1 MKLVVIGGGPGG
13 YVAALK
19 AAILGAVVTL
29 VEKINVG
36 VTCLNLGCIPTKAL
50 IASSDALNSV
60 REAEKLGIHLE
71 GEAKAD
77 FNAIMQR
84 KDKVVSQLVKGIEFM
99 FEKRGINLIRGKGKL
114 LSSKEVEVTKADGE
128 KEILQAD
135 KIILATGS
143 VPVVP
148 ALFKYDGKRVITSD
162 EVLNLKQQP
171 KSMIVVGGGPVG
183 AEISQF
189 LHRLGTEV
197 KIVEMLPQLVPLEE
211 EEVAKQLQRSFKQEK
226 LKFFVGDGIAKVEV
240 EEGKVVTTLNSGK
253 KLEAEV
259 MLVAV
264 GRRPYT
270 EGLGLEKLGVNM
282 DSGRILVNEKMETN
296 VEGIYAI
303 GDLVPTIALAH
314 VASKE
319 GMIAV
324 ENALG
329 KEKKM
334 SYRAVPSC
342 VFTEPEIASVGLK
355 EKQAKEAGIA
365 YRIGRFDFR
374 ALGKAQV
381 MAKFQG
387 FAKIVTD
394 EKDVIIGASII
405 GERATDML
413 GELTLACELGL
424 TAEQVGNVIHPHP
437 TLSEVIMEALHDV
450 HKQCVHSIE

>member
-19 AAILGAVVTL
+19 AAILGAEVTI
-29 VEKINVG
+29 VEKSNVG
-36 VTCLNLGCIPTKAL
+36 GTCLNLGCIPTKAL